1 MSVPLPVDLIGEEV
15 TLHLLS
21 AGGVGAKVH
30 GVLKRRCRLGYVSYA
45 VEVTINGNTISSG
58 WFPLS
63 HLERVTTS
71 TDGGHQLWVK

>member
-1 MSVPLPVDLIGEEV
+1 MPVPLPAKLVGKEV

-45 VEVTINGNTISSG
+45 VETCPNGRTISSG

-63 HLERVTTS
+63 HLEQVRTNA
-71 TDGGHQLWVK
+71 DGHQPWVK

>member
-1 MSVPLPVDLIGEEV
+1 MSVPLPVNLIGKEV

-30 GVLKRRCRLGYVSYA
+30 GVLKRRCGLGYVSYA
-45 VEVTINGNTISSG
+45 VETCANGRTISSG

-63 HLERVTTS
+63 HLELVKTNV
-71 TDGGHQLWVK
+71 DGHQLWVK